1 MMSEMTAPAAATAPW
16 WHRFVFNSL
25 VWGFLLLLAATAL
38 TLGTGDLDIVQLVLM
53 LVAGWCF
60 GFAFVNATDRM
71 PRNGAVLHIAV
82 AVVLGALMIFVT
94 EYGGRLIEPLP
105 DPVRGVFV
113 VLWMA
118 TIPAT
123 GWIWLG
129 LLGRITDAF
138 TRRQRKNAP
147 VRVTPEWERDERGDG
162 SFVRFPAIE
171 MRLRQLTVAIVAIV
185 VVVGALAVVLLIALG
200 DVVLN
205 LGPRMLIVFLGL
217 VLGLPSYLILTAV
230 LRRGTEQCTVAFGN
244 DEVRISVGS
253 VASVIRHPD
262 LEYLRW
268 RGRSDYARVEI
279 RGAGVDLSL
288 FTGIAKAPAGRT
300 AELPPLPRRVFR
312 RLELAGFD
320 VHKSRRDEVITFR
333 RAVGTPAD
341 EKYPGRRP
349 LRQETP

>member
-1 MMSEMTAPAAATAPW
+1 MSEMTAPGNMTPPW
-16 WHRFVFNSL
+16 WHRLVFNSL
-25 VWGFLLLLAATAL
+25 AWGFILLAAASAL
-38 TLGTGDLDIVQLVLM
+38 TLATEDLDILQLLLM
-53 LVAGWCF
+53 LVGGWCF

-105 DPVRGVFV
+105 EAVRGVFL

-118 TIPAT
+118 AIPAT

-129 LLGRITDAF
+129 LLGRITDAL
-138 TRRQRKNAP
+138 TRRERRNAP
-147 VRVTPEWERDERGDG
+147 VRVAPEWERDERGDG
-162 SFVRFPAIE
+162 SFVRFAAIE
-171 MRLRQLTVAIVAIV
+171 MRLQHLTIAIVGIV
-185 VVVGALAVVLLIALG
+185 VVVGLLELAILIWLG
-200 DVVLN
+200 DIVLN
-205 LGPRMLIVFLGL
+205 LGPRMLIIVVGL
-217 VLGLPSYLILTAV
+217 ILGLPAYLVLTAV
-230 LRRGTEQCTVAFGN
+230 LRRRTAQCTVAFGN
-244 DEVRISVGS
+244 DEIRVG
-253 VASVIRHPD
+253 VGAEASVIRHSD

-288 FTGIAKAPAGRT
+288 FTGIAKAPTGRT

-312 RLELAGFD
+312 RLELAGLI
-320 VHKSRRDEVITFR
+320 VEKSRRGEVITFR
-333 RAVGTPAD
+333 RAVGMLPG

>member
-1 MMSEMTAPAAATAPW
+1 MSEMTAPGNMTPPW
-16 WHRFVFNSL
+16 WRRLVSSSL
-25 VWGFLLLLAATAL
+25 TWGLVLLAAASAL
-38 TLGTGDLDIVQLVLM
+38 TLATGDLDILQLLLM
-53 LVAGWCF
+53 LVGGWCF
-60 GFAFVNATDRM
+60 GFAFVNATMRM

-82 AVVLGALMIFVT
+82 AVVLGALMIFIT
-94 EYGGRLIEPLP
+94 EYDGRLIEPLP
-105 DPVRGVFV
+105 EAVRGIFV

-118 TIPAT
+118 AIPAT

-129 LLGRITDAF
+129 LLGRITDAL
-138 TRRQRKNAP
+138 TRRERKNAP
-147 VRVTPEWERDERGDG
+147 VRVAPEWERDEQGDG
-162 SFVRFPAIE
+162 SFVQFAAIE
-171 MRLRQLTVAIVAIV
+171 MRLRHLTIAIVGIV
-185 VVVGALAVVLLIALG
+185 VVVGLLELAILIWLG

-205 LGPRMLIVFLGL
+205 LGPRMLIIVIGL
-217 VLGLPSYLILTAV
+217 ILCLPAYLVLTAV
-230 LRRGTEQCTVAFGN
+230 LRRRTQRCTIAFGN
-244 DEVRISVGS
+244 DEVRIGVGAK
-253 VASVIRHPD
+253 ASVIRHSD

-312 RLELAGFD
+312 RLELAGLI
-320 VHKSRRDEVITFR
+320 VEKSRRDEVITFR
-333 RAVGTPAD
+333 RAVGTLPG